1 LIGKRAGRSR
11 AGVETLIRRAIR
23 AARWSRVQR
32 ASLRCR
38 TATDAVDAVVSRRQ
52 EWMTR
57 AVIHRAGAGSKRDF
71 VVARVAC

>member
-1 LIGKRAGRSR
+1 
-11 AGVETLIRRAIR
+11 
-23 AARWSRVQR
+23 VQR